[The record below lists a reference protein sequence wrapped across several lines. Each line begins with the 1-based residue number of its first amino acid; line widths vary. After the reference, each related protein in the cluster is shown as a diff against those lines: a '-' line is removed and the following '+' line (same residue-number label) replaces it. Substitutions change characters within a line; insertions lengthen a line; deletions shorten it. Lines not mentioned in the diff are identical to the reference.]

1 MTTASSTHGEHELD
15 PDLAAHAA
23 AAEEVRA
30 YLVAIR
36 GGAPFLSGADARLLV
51 DWLGQGVPVPV
62 ILGCID
68 RTAEKRRRR
77 RARSRLTL
85 ARCKSEV
92 RKTWGSPG
100 SRPSG
105 EEEQAAPSAA
115 PSQLARAL
123 AGLAESLAAEPP
135 EDPGLAVHH
144 AELLTALRAL
154 SGRADLELEPAAT
167 EAIALCRRFHE
178 AAWDAASDRDAVLA
192 EARAELAPLEAS
204 LDARTFAALVD
215 ESARARLRGR
225 IPGVSAD
232 RVWDTLTAAVTARG
246 SA

>member
-1 MTTASSTHGEHELD
+1 MTTASSTTDEHELD
-15 PDLAAHAA
+15 PDLAARAA

-51 DWLGQGVPVPV
+51 DWLDEGVPVPV

-68 RTAEKRRRR
+68 RTAEKRRRQ

-92 RKTWGSPG
+92 RKSWGRPG
-100 SRPSG
+100 AAPVD
-105 EEEQAAPSAA
+105 EAEVAAPS
-115 PSQLARAL
+115 PPQSLLARAL
-123 AGLAESLAAEPP
+123 ADLVDEIAADAPVALELLP
-135 EDPGLAVHH
+135 LH
-144 AELLTALRAL
+144 AELVAQLRAL
-154 SGRADLELEPAAT
+154 AGRGSLELEPAAT

-178 AAWDAASDRDAVLA
+178 AAWDASSEREAALE
-192 EARAELAPLEAS
+192 EARVELAPLEDS
-204 LDARTFAALVD
+204 LDARTWAALVD
-215 ESARARLRGR
+215 ESARARLRSR
-225 IPGVSAD
+225 LPGVSAD
-232 RVWDTLTAAVTARG
+232 KVWDTLSAAVTARG